1 MKSLVVELKKKAAR
15 AKLLLD
21 FYNPDKYPASVLK
34 YHQEN
39 WSLKIETVQ
48 IDLME
53 ALFDITE
60 SVDGADYRED
70 LVECEE
76 IVKNI
81 SDEAVKFTIQF
92 TQKLLS
98 LIAESEPPPVA
109 ASDEARAADAVIVN
123 QDKLGNDLED
133 PVAETKKIDF
143 ITDPEGEAKENYK
156 FGLFGCEVKDSMEAQ
171 MVCLGH
177 GDQAFVTLNITFSSS
192 FGYNSELSRSE
203 LSTQQMEIILGNLR
217 ELSVEIMS
225 SNIGFRYTEP
235 DLTIM
240 DIVKAFTL
248 ITRSKSVAMVSAAAT
263 HGDHTDRT
271 GIGGECRK
279 CRHEEKLDFVASI
292 AFTADLSCLDN
303 YCARIVSCSKTFFIY
318 THLQVS

>member
-39 WSLKIETVQ
+39 WSLKIETAQ

-60 SVDGADYRED
+60 SVDGADNQED

-81 SDEAVKFTIQF
+81 SEEAVKFTIQF

-98 LIAESEPPPVA
+98 LTAESDLPPVA
-109 ASDEARAADAVIVN
+109 ASDEARAAVIMD
-123 QDKLGNDLED
+123 QDKLGNDLKD

-143 ITDPEGEAKENYK
+143 ITDPEGEAEENNK
-156 FGLFGCEVKDSMEAQ
+156 FGLLGCEVKDSMKAH
-171 MVCLGH
+171 MVRL
-177 GDQAFVTLNITFSSS
+177 GDQAFVTSNKTFSGS
-192 FGYNSELSRSE
+192 FGHNSELPRSQ
-203 LSTQQMEIILGNLR
+203 LSIQQMELILGKFGCDITPC
-217 ELSVEIMS
+217 ST
-225 SNIGFRYTEP
+225 GP
-235 DLTIM
+235 DLVIT
-240 DIVKAFTL
+240 DIVKPFILT
-248 ITRSKSVAMVSAAAT
+248 SKTEVAMVSQVSAAAT

-271 GIGGECRK
+271 GIGGK
-279 CRHEEKLDFVASI
+279 CAI
-292 AFTADLSCLDN
+292 AFTEDHSN
-303 YCARIVSCSKTFFIY
+303 YYPMIVSSSENVFHY
-318 THLQVS
+318 AHLQVS